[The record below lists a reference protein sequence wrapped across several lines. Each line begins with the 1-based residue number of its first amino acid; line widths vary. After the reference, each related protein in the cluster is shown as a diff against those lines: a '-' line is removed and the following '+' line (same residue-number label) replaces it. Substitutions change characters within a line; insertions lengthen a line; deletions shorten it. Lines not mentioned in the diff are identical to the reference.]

1 MGSIDGYIVRT
12 TLGAFIMVLLSL
24 TGVIWITQAL
34 RGIDLMTSQGQTILV
49 FIGFTGLAVPSLI
62 LIIAPIALV
71 IAVAYVLNKLAT
83 DSEIIVMNAAG
94 LQPWGLFRPF
104 FFVATLVS
112 LAVLALSFYI
122 APEGLRRL
130 KQWDYEIA
138 ADVISNVMQTSR
150 FMELDGGLTIFVRE
164 RQPGGRMVNIFI
176 DDRRNPKERDSII
189 ADHGFVVKNPQG
201 TFIIL
206 EDGTLQR
213 FEAGKRDP
221 ALVAFESY
229 AFDMSKFTNLSKN
242 IVYSTRE
249 RYFWQL
255 ITPDPNDPVY
265 IQNPGQF
272 TAEFHDRL
280 VAPLY
285 PLIFVML
292 TFAFLGAPR
301 TTRQSRGFSIT
312 SSVAAVGGL
321 RVAGF
326 ACSVLTMRTPV
337 AAYVQYAMLAATLVV
352 SAYVISKAVIL
363 EPPPALTEAISRWTE
378 RLARRFAPA

>member
-12 TLGAFIMVLLSL
+12 TFGAFIMVLASL
-24 TGVIWITQAL
+24 TSVIWVTQAL
-34 RGIDLMTSQGQTILV
+34 RGIDLITSQGQTIPV
-49 FIGFTGLAVPSLI
+49 FIGFTGLAVPSLV

-104 FFVATLVS
+104 LYVATIVS

-122 APEGLRRL
+122 APDGLRRL

-138 ADVISNVMQTSR
+138 ADVISNVLQTSR
-150 FMELDGGLTIFVRE
+150 FMELDNGLTIFVRE
-164 RQPGGRMVNIFI
+164 RQPGGRMVGIFI
-176 DDRRNPKERDSII
+176 DDRRKPNERDSIV

-213 FEAGKRDP
+213 FEIGKRDP

-242 IVYSTRE
+242 IIYSTRE

-255 ITPDPNDPVY
+255 IDPDPKDYVY
-265 IQNPGQF
+265 IQSPTQF
-272 TAEFHDRL
+272 RAEFHDRL

-285 PLIFVML
+285 PLVFVML
-292 TFAFLGAPR
+292 AFAFLGAPR
-301 TTRQSRGFSIT
+301 TTRQSRAFSIT
-312 SSVAAVGGL
+312 SAVAAVGGL
-321 RVAGF
+321 RIAGF
-326 ACSVLTMRTPV
+326 ACSVLTMRTPI
-337 AAYVQYAMLAATLVV
+337 AAYVQYAMLAATVVV
-352 SAYVISKAVIL
+352 SAYVISKAMIL
-363 EPPPALTEAISRWTE
+363 EPPPALTEAITRWTE
-378 RLARRFAPA
+378 RLTRRLAPA

>member
-12 TLGAFIMVLLSL
+12 TFGAFIMVLASL

-49 FIGFTGLAVPSLI
+49 FIGFTGLAIPSLI

-71 IAVAYVLNKLAT
+71 IAAAYVLNKLAT

-104 FFVATLVS
+104 LFVATVIS

-130 KQWDYEIA
+130 KQWDHEIA
-138 ADVISNVMQTSR
+138 ADVITNVMQTGR
-150 FMELDGGLTIFVRE
+150 FMDLGGLTIRVNE
-164 RQPGGRMVNIFI
+164 RKPGGRMVGIFI
-176 DDRRNPKERDSII
+176 DDRRNPKERNSII
-189 ADHGFVVKNPQG
+189 ADHGFVVKNEQG
-201 TFIIL
+201 SFIIL

-213 FEAGKRDP
+213 FEVGKRDP

-229 AFDMSKFTNLSKN
+229 AFDMSQFTNLSKN
-242 IVYSTRE
+242 IIYSTRE

-255 ITPDPNDPVY
+255 IAPDPNDFVY
-265 IQNPGQF
+265 LQNPGQF
-272 TAEFHDRL
+272 RAEFHDRL

-285 PLIFVML
+285 PLVFVTL
-292 TFAFLGAPR
+292 TFGFLGAPR
-301 TTRQSRGFSIT
+301 TTRQSRAFSIT
-312 SSVAAVGGL
+312 SSVLAVGGL
-321 RVAGF
+321 RIAGF
-326 ACSVLTMRTPV
+326 ACSVLTMRTPI
-337 AAYVQYAMLAATLVV
+337 AAYVQYAMLAATLVL
-352 SAYVISKAVIL
+352 SAYVIGKAVIL
-363 EPPPALTEAISRWTE
+363 EPPPALTEAITRWSE
-378 RLARRFAPA
+378 RLTRRFAPA